1 MMIIVLIYL
10 VQLSDFR
17 NIMMIIVL
25 MCLAQLSDFRNK
37 VENDVYF

>member
-1 MMIIVLIYL
+1 MIIVLMCL

-37 VENDVYF
+37 VENDVYFI